1 MICASVSPAEARGV
15 GQVREA
21 GTRGWELLG
30 ELGKLLTPVQE
41 RLPLGKGQGWGRGG
55 GRGSRGHSAQ
65 CERSVLNLWARFP
78 AFAL

>member
-30 ELGKLLTPVQE
+30 ELGKLQGE
-41 RLPLGKGQGWGRGG
+41 CLPLGKGQGWGQGG

-65 CERSVLNLWARFP
+65 REHSVLNLRARFP